1 MNSRQ
6 YMNNRALH
14 TLRVLIG
21 VLFIFSGFVKC
32 VDPTGGAIKIED
44 YFVAWGLEGV
54 PFGLCMALS
63 LVQNVAEMTVGYLLI
78 CNVFVNIASFVALL
92 FMAFFTPLTLYI
104 AIADP
109 VSDCGCFGDA
119 VKLSNWQTFYKNL
132 LFLPISVIVFW
143 QRERFR
149 QMIATWRKCAIALLG
164 IAVSVIISV
173 KGISDE
179 PIIDFRP
186 YSVGTDI
193 AKAMMIPDDAPM
205 PEYQT
210 TFILRKDGVEKEFDE
225 NDYPYNDTTWV
236 FVDSKSVVISEGY
249 TPPIKDFTLTD
260 KYGESRTNEIL
271 ASTEPVYLF
280 VSPALDDVSDAHVQ
294 TLKSVIMEQ
303 QGKGRQAYILTSS
316 PETQQHRL
324 NERAETGFDYL
335 MGDETML
342 KTIVRSNPGLIVVQ
356 NGVIVAKYHPDHL
369 PTHGLGDPMAT
380 YLTNISAENARLIV
394 LSTIFAV
401 VLLLTALYRK
411 QRSQNKNTKQ

>member
-6 YMNNRALH
+6 YINDRLLH
-14 TLRVLIG
+14 TLRV
-21 VLFIFSGFVKC
+21 VLGMLFVFSGFVKC
-32 VDPTGGAIKIED
+32 IDTTGGAIKIED
-44 YFVAWGLEGV
+44 YFVAWGMDGI
-54 PFGLCMALS
+54 PFGVCMGLS

-78 CNVFVNIASFVALL
+78 CNVFVSLSSLVALL

-132 LFLPISVIVFW
+132 LFLPIAVVVYW
-143 QRERFR
+143 KRERFR
-149 QMIATWRKCAIALLG
+149 QLIVTWRKCAIAIVG
-164 IAVSVIISV
+164 IAASVIISV
-173 KGISDE
+173 KGITDE

-193 AKAMMIPDDAPM
+193 AEAMAIPEDAPM

-210 TFILRKDGVEKEFDE
+210 TFILSKNGEEKEFDE
-225 NDYPYNDTTWV
+225 NNYPYNDSTWT
-236 FVDSKSVVISEGY
+236 FIDSKSVVISEGY
-249 TPPIKDFTLTD
+249 VPPIKDFTLID
-260 KYGESRTNEIL
+260 REGENKTNEIL
-271 ASTEPVYLF
+271 ASAEPVYLF
-280 VSPALDDVSDAHVQ
+280 VSPMLDKVSDEHVKTVKKVVESQ
-294 TLKSVIMEQ
+294 FA
-303 QGKGRQAYILTSS
+303 KGRQTYILTASG
-316 PETQQHRL
+316 EAQQAKF

-342 KTIVRSNPGLIVVQ
+342 KTIVRSNPGLIVIQ

-369 PTHGLGDPMAT
+369 PAHGIDNPLAT
-380 YLTNISAENARLIV
+380 YLTNISAENVRLII
-394 LSTIFAV
+394 LCIIFAV
-401 VLLLTALYRK
+401 GLLLTTLYKK